1 MVPSFMVFNHSS
13 SIEQNHKSVD
23 SVKKGHAG
31 AGIAIKIEGATQQLF
46 GRHIDEKET
55 LYSQISR
62 HSIDTLKSP
71 AMRDEVTKDEW
82 ALIVKLKTVQFIILK
97 LLLIQRSL
105 GFKFVTGE
113 LKNLCHFV
121 NCTKHVNTFHGSSVI
136 SFQD

>member
-1 MVPSFMVFNHSS
+1 MKSPKNVQYILLAKCTVPSFLWSNDRS

-23 SVKKGHAG
+23 SVKKGQAG

-82 ALIVKLKTVQFIILK
+82 ALIVKLKTVWLSF
-97 LLLIQRSL
+97 S
-105 GFKFVTGE
+105 
-113 LKNLCHFV
+113 
-121 NCTKHVNTFHGSSVI
+121 TFC
-136 SFQD
+136 